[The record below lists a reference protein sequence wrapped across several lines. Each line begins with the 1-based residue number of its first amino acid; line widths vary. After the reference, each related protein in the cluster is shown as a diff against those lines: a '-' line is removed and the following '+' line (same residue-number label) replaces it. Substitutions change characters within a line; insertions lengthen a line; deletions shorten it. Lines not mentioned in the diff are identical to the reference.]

1 MTSLW
6 VGFLW
11 YNRGMEGLKIILAY
25 VLGWFVAQTTKYVL
39 LSIKGLTKGKSG
51 KEKFKLYTRSG
62 GMPSGHAGS
71 ILGATMYSGLAF
83 GFGSIPF
90 GILVCFSATVI
101 YDAVNVRYAVGEQ
114 GKKMNKLI
122 KTVQPNGEL
131 VKIVEGHTGIEVLVG
146 ALIGAL
152 MGSLVYLIFK

>member
-1 MTSLW
+1 MS
-6 VGFLW
+6 
-11 YNRGMEGLKIILAY
+11 GLKIVLAY
-25 VLGWFVAQTTKYVL
+25 VLGWFVAQTTKYIL
-39 LSIKGLTKGKSG
+39 LCIKGVTKGKSG
-51 KEKFKLYTRSG
+51 KEKFGLYVKSG

-83 GFGSIPF
+83 GFDSIPF

-122 KTVQPNGEL
+122 KTVRPDDEL
-131 VKIVEGHTGIEVLVG
+131 VRIVEGHTGIEVFVG

>member
-1 MTSLW
+1 M
-6 VGFLW
+6 
-11 YNRGMEGLKIILAY
+11 NGLKIILAY
-25 VLGWFVAQTTKYVL
+25 ILGWFVAQTTKFVL
-39 LSIKGLTKGKSG
+39 LSVKGATKGKSG
-51 KEKFKLYTRSG
+51 KEKFKMYIKSG
-62 GMPSGHAGS
+62 GMPSGHTGS

-83 GFGSIPF
+83 GFDSVPF

-122 KTVQPNGEL
+122 KTVKPDDEL

-146 ALIGAL
+146 GIIGILMGAL
-152 MGSLVYLIFK
+152 VFLVLK